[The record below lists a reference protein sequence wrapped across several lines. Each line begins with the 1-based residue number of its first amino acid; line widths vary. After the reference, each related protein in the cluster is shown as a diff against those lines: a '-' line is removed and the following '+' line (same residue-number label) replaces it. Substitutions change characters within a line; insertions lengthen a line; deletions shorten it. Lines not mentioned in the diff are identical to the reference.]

1 MLSLSQIQAT
11 SLARRSQ
18 TDYIA
23 AAVVGTTVAVGVL
36 ILVLLFLAIHLYKRK
51 LVQLGRPSGA
61 ETAKKPSGRVHRGG
75 RASFSSL
82 RVDFGHKEEE
92 VEPPSSNT
100 EGLLSRMRKSTVSL
114 ARIFHART
122 GTTKAGSAPTSQ
134 ATERRTESAWGSS
147 IEAPALSTDFR
158 APETPEAEAPR
169 GSHNP
174 PDALWRPPVP
184 LPRLKTQPMEL
195 CGSDEG
201 MRNTSTA
208 APVPMRIKPGD
219 PSRWSMSTLGRQLL
233 RDTMCDPDPA
243 QFEPSPET
251 PMVQSAKRMVSPLQG
266 CDLTTPVMPRY
277 YHSGIAGFE
286 TQIPSP
292 PSPHVKGD
300 WTIEEDREW
309 TGRRPGGMI

>member
-1 MLSLSQIQAT
+1 MRVLSGILAAASVSLTTAQPILHTSLGQIQVT

-18 TDYIA
+18 TDHIA

-51 LVQLGRPSGA
+51 LVRLGRPRPSGA
-61 ETAKKPSGRVHRGG
+61 GTAKKPSGRVHQGG

-100 EGLLSRMRKSTVSL
+100 EGFLSRMRKSTASL

-122 GTTKAGSAPTSQ
+122 GTTKAGSAPTPQ
-134 ATERRTESAWGSS
+134 AAERRTESAWGSS

-158 APETPEAEAPR
+158 APDAPEALEAEASR

-208 APVPMRIKPGD
+208 APVPMRTKPGD
-219 PSRWSMSTLGRQLL
+219 PSRWSMSTLGR
-233 RDTMCDPDPA
+233 
-243 QFEPSPET
+243 
-251 PMVQSAKRMVSPLQG
+251 
-266 CDLTTPVMPRY
+266 
-277 YHSGIAGFE
+277 
-286 TQIPSP
+286 
-292 PSPHVKGD
+292 
-300 WTIEEDREW
+300 
-309 TGRRPGGMI
+309 